1 MRRRVGLTAL
11 GAVVAVALLVPATA
25 SAQREGSVQP
35 KIVGGSPVSISQYPW
50 QAAVVFSPSEGGT
63 AHDRQFCG
71 GSLLTSRI
79 VITAAHCVFDT
90 DPDCFVG
97 CHSLSPTCNS
107 LSDPPPGDG
116 TCRLDPD
123 DVDAVLGRTQLSQPG
138 GVEMSVIGT
147 SLRSN
152 YNPDFQGD
160 GVPRF
165 DVGYLVLSQAS
176 TQPQIKIARTDEA
189 GLWAP
194 GSAVD
199 ISGWGLASES
209 AGDTEDSLRATT
221 VNIVDDPSC
230 SAAYGADFDSGTM
243 VCAAAPGR
251 DTCNG
256 DSGGPLEASIGG
268 GSYRLVGITGWG
280 EGCAE
285 PGFPGVY
292 TRVADPAM
300 AALVQ
305 SDVSALESQFGLPAE
320 GIFGSP
326 VSPSSKSGKSAT
338 HPFAKCKRIHNK
350 KKRKRCIKKVKKK
363 LKRS

>member
-1 MRRRVGLTAL
+1 MRRRARLSAL
-11 GAVVAVALLVPATA
+11 GAVAALALLVPATA
-25 SAQREGSVQP
+25 SAQDKGTVQP

-50 QAAVVFSPSEGGT
+50 QAAVAWSPSKVSGT

-90 DPDCFVG
+90 DPDCFG
-97 CHSLSPTCNS
+97 LTCGTLHPVCNAVT
-107 LSDPPPGDG
+107 DPPPGDG
-116 TCRLDPD
+116 TCRLDAD

-138 GVEMSVIGT
+138 GAEVSVIGT

-152 YNPDFQGD
+152 YEPNFQGD

-176 TQPQIKIARTDEA
+176 SQPPIKIARTDEA

-194 GSAVD
+194 GSPVD
-199 ISGWGLASES
+199 ISGWGLRGES
-209 AGDTEDSLRATT
+209 AADTEDSLRATT

-230 SAAYGADFDSGTM
+230 SAAYGSDFDPGTM
-243 VCAAAPGR
+243 VCAAAAGR
-251 DTCNG
+251 DTCSG
-256 DSGGPLEASIGG
+256 DSGGPLQASIGA

-305 SDVSALESQFGLPAE
+305 SDVSALESEFGLPAE
-320 GIFGSP
+320 GIFGTPTPTTKQST
-326 VSPSSKSGKSAT
+326 A

-350 KKRKRCIKKVKKK
+350 KKRKRCIKKVRKK
-363 LKRS
+363 LNRA